1 MPEPQDIAIA
11 VIAVFVLYMAITL
24 YRGHGSIARAYRRW
38 GIPASVRRA
47 IALCVMVVVAL
58 GLLGAL
64 AADLGIFPATPVA
77 G

>member
-1 MPEPQDIAIA
+1 
-11 VIAVFVLYMAITL
+11 MAITL

-38 GIPASVRRA
+38 GISANARRA
-47 IALCVMVVVAL
+47 IALCVVVVVAL
-58 GLLGAL
+58 GLLGVA

>member
-24 YRGHGSIARAYRRW
+24 YRDHGSIARAYRRW
-38 GIPASVRRA
+38 GISASVRRA

-58 GLLGAL
+58 GLLGVL
-64 AADLGIFPATPVA
+64 AADLGIFPATSVA